1 MDGALR
7 SIDPPSTWKKSN
19 KFKYIRPIVAHRYA
33 IFLLKYS
40 IGWRPKKDSIEKRPD
55 WEKTRLRKD
64 KIEKR
69 PDWEKTRLR
78 KDKIEK
84 RPDWEKTRLRKD
96 PIEKPGDWVTQGLRP
111 YRRTD
116 QEEFSFS
123 QDRQTKLIKQWIIKV
138 WAVKMVRSSDS
149 EQWIIKEWA
158 VCQKIWSV
166 VPSKKVI
173 YSRANSFIF

>member
-1 MDGALR
+1 MTALWLVSCPTR
-7 SIDPPSTWKKSN
+7 LSSS
-19 KFKYIRPIVAHRYA
+19 
-33 IFLLKYS
+33 
-40 IGWRPKKDSIEKRPD
+40 WRWQPQKDS
-55 WEKTRLRKD
+55 
-64 KIEKR
+64 
-69 PDWEKTRLR
+69 
-78 KDKIEK
+78 IEK

-96 PIEKPGDWVTQGLRP
+96 PIEKRQDWEKTRLRKDQIEKRQDWEKTRLRKDQIEKRP
-111 YRRTD
+111 DWEKTRLRNLEIEWRKVWDHTD
-116 QEEFSFS
+116 EQIKKSLVLVKIGKPS
-123 QDRQTKLIKQWIIKV
+123 WSKQWIIKV

>member
-1 MDGALR
+1 MQRRALAGQEMLQ
-7 SIDPPSTWKKSN
+7 ITKLMAPG
-19 KFKYIRPIVAHRYA
+19 VAHRYA

-64 KIEKR
+64 
-69 PDWEKTRLR
+69 P
-78 KDKIEK
+78 IEK

-123 QDRQTKLIKQWIIKV
+123 QDRQTKLIKTVNYKSMGSQDGQIQLFRTV
-138 WAVKMVRSSDS
+138 NYSPGLLQTERSVEWDKYDNFQSLKSRHFSDYDP
-149 EQWIIKEWA
+149 A
-158 VCQKIWSV
+158 L
-166 VPSKKVI
+166 
-173 YSRANSFIF
+173 